1 MEKKIL
7 DITAIK
13 DIIPHRFPFL
23 LVDKIIEVEL
33 EPVVRAVG
41 IKNVTINEPF
51 FQGHFPS
58 YPVMPGVLIVEALAQ
73 TACVAGL
80 MIEENKGKIPLFTGI
95 DNLKFRRQVVPGDTL
110 KLEVEF
116 TAMRRGMGK
125 ANVRASVREQTA
137 AEGIIK
143 FAIIGPKEKSSYA
156 VFAISDLHLALAKNK
171 PMDIFDAVWENYME
185 HIQEN
190 WIKIIRPDDLVLIPG
205 DLSWATYIEDSGPD
219 FIYIESLP
227 GKKIISKGNH
237 DYWWTTHSKLNKF
250 KESLS
255 LNSITFLHN
264 NAFFNKDLAI
274 VGTRGWKTPEEDG
287 FTADDEKIYNREL
300 RG

>member
-1 MEKKIL
+1 MEKGFL

-13 DIIPHRFPFL
+13 DIIPHRYPFL
-23 LVDKIIEVEL
+23 LIDKIIEVEL

-125 ANVRASVREQTA
+125 ANVRASVQDQTA
-137 AEGIIK
+137 VEGVIK
-143 FAIIGPKEKSSYA
+143 FAIVEPK
-156 VFAISDLHLALAKNK
+156 
-171 PMDIFDAVWENYME
+171 
-185 HIQEN
+185 
-190 WIKIIRPDDLVLIPG
+190 
-205 DLSWATYIEDSGPD
+205 
-219 FIYIESLP
+219 
-227 GKKIISKGNH
+227 GK
-237 DYWWTTHSKLNKF
+237 
-250 KESLS
+250 E
-255 LNSITFLHN
+255 
-264 NAFFNKDLAI
+264 
-274 VGTRGWKTPEEDG
+274 
-287 FTADDEKIYNREL
+287 
-300 RG
+300 